1 MVKVLIATQSRKEK
15 TKLCQYL
22 ANDNN
27 LKILESNNEVSAL
40 KYYDKIKPDIF
51 ILDTNLKNYITI
63 LDKLSYSRNEKTNCN
78 TILISSTP
86 NENPKISN
94 VSKLYKTF
102 YQPFEYEDVYDTV
115 EEMSQFTL
123 DKKIDSL
130 FLRTNI
136 PVKSPASEKVR
147 DAIVKCCYH
156 PELTYDIDT
165 LYTLVSEDFKTTKG
179 GIRSS
184 FRTTLKSLNSFK
196 EKDDIPKFSIL
207 NFFEKNEDVT
217 PRRFLEVSI
226 NYLLN
231 TKNNR

>member
-1 MVKVLIATQSRKEK
+1 MVKVLIATQSCEEK

-27 LKILESNNEVSAL
+27 LKILESNNGFFAIE
-40 KYYDKIKPDIF
+40 YYNKIKPDIF

-63 LDKLSYSRNEKTNCN
+63 LDKLSYSRNEKNNCN

-86 NENPKISN
+86 NENIKISN

-102 YQPFEYEDVYDTV
+102 YQPFKYEDVFDTV

-123 DKKIDSL
+123 DKKIDTL
-130 FLRTNI
+130 FLKTNI

-147 DAIVKCCYH
+147 DAIIKCCHH
-156 PELTYDIDT
+156 PELIYDIDT

-196 EKDDIPKFSIL
+196 EKDNIPKFSIL

-217 PRRFLEVSI
+217 PKRFLEVSS

-231 TKNNR
+231 SKNNR